1 MGLINAILGRDDP
14 PEEVIENCKVDI
26 KVMFSEVDLKEGEA
40 WIETEYGFLFGRGSA
55 VIEVHFVTEEDGT
68 PYVVFYSPIVQ
79 LPLNNLL
86 AFYRRLLELNFD
98 LGGQVAVG
106 VDHDTV
112 SVSASRAIAG
122 LTEEGLVEVMGVVS
136 GVADDL
142 DDHLHEEFGAPF
154 YEPEEE

>member
-40 WIETEYGFLFGRGSA
+40 WIETEYGFLFERGSA
-55 VIEVHFVTEEDGT
+55 KIEVHFVIDEDGI
-68 PYVVFYSPIVQ
+68 PYVVFDSPIVH
-79 LPLNNLL
+79 LPPNNLL
-86 AFYRRLLELNFD
+86 AFYRRLLELNSD
-98 LGGQVAVG
+98 LDGQVAVG

-112 SVSASRAIAG
+112 SVRASRAIAG

-136 GVADDL
+136 GVADYL
-142 DDHLHEEFGAPF
+142 DDYLHEEFGAPKF
-154 YEPEEE
+154 DWEEQ

>member
-40 WIETEYGFLFGRGSA
+40 WIETEYGFLFERGSA
-55 VIEVHFVTEEDGT
+55 KIEVHFVIDEDGI
-68 PYVVFYSPIVQ
+68 PYVVFYSPIVY
-79 LPLNNLL
+79 LPPNNLL
-86 AFYRRLLELNFD
+86 AFYRHLLELNFD
-98 LGGQVAVG
+98 LDGQVAVG
-106 VDHDTV
+106 VAHDTV
-112 SVSASRAIAG
+112 SVRASHAIAG

-142 DDHLHEEFGAPF
+142 DDHLHKEFGAPF
-154 YEPEEE
+154 FESEEE